1 MASGQSNNMSP
12 DPLYELSLMAVVDR
26 LDCKVTTLKRI
37 SKLPELPDN
46 LLIDV
51 YELVSS
57 FARYRW
63 RVLKKE
69 KWKIHEA
76 RQRWQR
82 NMQRQRAEAASKSI
96 RESAVSHTGTHT
108 HIHTNT
114 DTYLAALVC
123 VRAPIIAALLRH
135 FCASIVKLI
144 RSRTV
149 QIVWQYLILFCLQ
162 LADMHLL

>member
-69 KWKIHEA
+69 K
-76 RQRWQR
+76 
-82 NMQRQRAEAASKSI
+82 
-96 RESAVSHTGTHT
+96 
-108 HIHTNT
+108 
-114 DTYLAALVC
+114 
-123 VRAPIIAALLRH
+123 
-135 FCASIVKLI
+135 
-144 RSRTV
+144 
-149 QIVWQYLILFCLQ
+149 
-162 LADMHLL
+162 